1 MNPSQ
6 AHLHKL
12 LSAFGK
18 RAEAG
23 GVVLDA
29 GAGSK
34 PYRHHFSHL
43 IYESAD
49 LPGSGDQTYE
59 CDLHSIPVSS
69 ERYDL
74 VTCNQVLEHVKKP
87 FKVMKELKRV
97 CKPGGYIFY
106 SIPFYY
112 VEHMIPYD
120 YYRYTSYGSRFLAER
135 VGFEIVEFGWLDS
148 FVSTVSF
155 QLAQIKKNLPSLDSF
170 VQQGVCNSE
179 FAEKYSSFVNSIPQ
193 ISSHLS
199 SMEMQLVERELPFPE
214 AGHPLNYYVVAKK

>member
-1 MNPSQ
+1 M
-6 AHLHKL
+6 
-12 LSAFGK
+12 
-18 RAEAG
+18 
-23 GVVLDA
+23 VLDA

-69 ERYDL
+69 ERYDF
-74 VTCNQVLEHVKKP
+74 VTCNKALEHVKKP
-87 FKVMKELKRV
+87 FRVMKELKRV

-120 YYRYTSYGSRFLAER
+120 YYRCTSYGSRFLAGR
-135 VGFEIVEFGWLDS
+135 VGFEIVEFGLLDS

-155 QLAQIKKNLPSLDSF
+155 QLAQIKKICLHLTRSFNRECAIQSSLKNTLLLLIVFRKFQVIFLLWKCS
-170 VQQGVCNSE
+170 
-179 FAEKYSSFVNSIPQ
+179 
-193 ISSHLS
+193 LS
-199 SMEMQLVERELPFPE
+199 KEDFLSPRQVTPEL
-214 AGHPLNYYVVAKK
+214 LCSR